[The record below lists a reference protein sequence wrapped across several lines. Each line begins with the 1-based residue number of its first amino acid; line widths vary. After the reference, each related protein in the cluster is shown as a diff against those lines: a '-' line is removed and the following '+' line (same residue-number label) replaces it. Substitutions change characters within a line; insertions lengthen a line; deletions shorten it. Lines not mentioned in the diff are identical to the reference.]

1 MKNKKALEL
10 EMIIKLII
18 TAVIIGVL
26 IFVAVMLKQKNINAL
41 EYVKQL
47 FRFG

>member
-10 EMIIKLII
+10 EMLVKLII

-26 IFVAVMLKQKNINAL
+26 IFVAILLKTKNINAI

-47 FRFG
+47 FRLG